1 MRKFLALL
9 TALSL
14 PLTIPPATAESLP
27 TATPL
32 PGYTLRDSPEEILVY
47 ATRSLKGNL
56 VGTITPD
63 NSADVQV
70 LALNGDWCYISFT
83 TPQGA
88 RRGYVPLSF
97 FDVLPSAT
105 PTPVPAATFAAGT
118 LAWVRN
124 ASSGYRLNLREEPR
138 LLAKSVGKYFTGAP
152 VTLTGTTENGFV
164 QVLLA
169 GTTLG
174 WMDTRFLTTDAEAFV
189 PELPVVTVKGN
200 SAALRSGPGTEH
212 PRLGSYGHGTQ
223 VTVLGVR
230 SDGWYHVQVGD
241 TVGYIAETLLSGTFP
256 FGYGMDSD
264 NPSLSESNTDQSSVF
279 YINTRATGEQLHLRK
294 AATASSKSMG
304 LFYTGTPLVVISY
317 TRTGWAYVRI
327 GQTEGYMAAEYF
339 SSTPTQQYG
348 DRRMLQNSRATGL
361 NLRETPSTGG
371 ALISFVPNGTE
382 VILLGELNNGWCY
395 VAYNGQLGYMLSNG
409 SLKPTK

>member
-14 PLTIPPATAESLP
+14 PLSILPAAAESPP

-32 PGYTLRDSPEEILVY
+32 PGYTLRASPVDILVY

-56 VGTITPD
+56 VGTITLD
-63 NSADVQV
+63 SSADVQV
-70 LALNGDWCYISFT
+70 LALNGDWCYVSFT
-83 TPQGA
+83 TPQGT

-97 FDVLPSAT
+97 FDVAPAST
-105 PTPVPAATFAAGT
+105 PTPAPATTYAAGT
-118 LAWVRN
+118 LAWVQN
-124 ASSGYRLNLREEPR
+124 AGSGYRLNLREEPR

-152 VTLTGTTENGFV
+152 VTLTGTTENGFA

-174 WMDTRFLTTDAEAFV
+174 WMDLRYLTTDAEAFV
-189 PELPVVTVKGN
+189 PELPIVTIKGN
-200 SAALRSGPGTEH
+200 SAALRSGPGTDN
-212 PRLGSYGHGTQ
+212 PRLGSYDHGMQ

-230 SDGWYHVQVGD
+230 TDGWYHVQVGD
-241 TVGYIAETLLSGTFP
+241 AIGYIAETLLSGVFP

-264 NPSLSESNTDQSSVF
+264 NPNLAENNTDQSSVF
-279 YINTRATGEQLHLRK
+279 YVNTRATGVQLHLRK

-304 LFYTGTPLVVISY
+304 LFYTGTPLIVISY

-348 DRRMLQNSRATGL
+348 ERLMVQNSRATGL

-371 ALISFVPNGTE
+371 ALMSFVPNGTE
-382 VILLGELNNGWCY
+382 VILLGELSNGWCY
-395 VAYNGQLGYMLSNG
+395 VDCNGQLGYMLDND
-409 SLKPTK
+409 SLKPTR